1 MHAPAEF
8 PILTGMLILLALSL
22 VEGLLLG
29 DVFVDNVKGDDATG
43 RPFRTLAKAVAALKE
58 GDVLHLAK
66 NAEPYRESILI
77 AQGGIVIDGHGATL
91 TGLEPIDKAA
101 FQPHAPGQFKARFPA
116 FAKAQ
121 PRVVLDGRTLHGEGT
136 LEELDAGQHL
146 WARDMLYVAPPEGA
160 SWEKAVLH
168 FRVRRDG
175 VVVQGASNV
184 VVRNLTAEQW
194 EGDAFR
200 VEGKAEGV
208 RFENCEGRFAVGG
221 ESRGLHVKDGATAAA
236 LGCRFRG
243 NLMGV
248 HAIHRSR
255 TSLERCVIEGSA
267 NVGARVNGAEHR
279 FEDVVFRDNAGPDL
293 MAVSLSAGSANG
305 GGESRL
311 SAIRCLFAGGKG
323 PGLVVQLGEH
333 GGRAELRES
342 VLAKAVAVR
351 HRGGDY
357 AGDFNLFGGGFE
369 NEEGPLDLAAW
380 RIATKSDVASELRA
394 DMKPPFLLGERP
406 VGPSR

>member
-8 PILTGMLILLALSL
+8 PILIRMLILL
-22 VEGLLLG
+22 LLLG
-29 DVFVDNVKGDDATG
+29 DVYVDNVKGDDATG
-43 RPFRTLAKAVAALKE
+43 KPFRTLAKAVAALKE

-66 NAEPYRESILI
+66 NDEPYRESIVI
-77 AQGGIVIDGHGATL
+77 VQGGIVIDGHGATL
-91 TGLEPIDKAA
+91 TGLEPIDKAS
-101 FQPHAPGQFKARFPA
+101 FQPHAPGTFKARFPA

-121 PRVVLDGRTLHGEGT
+121 PRVVLDGETMAGEGT
-136 LEELDAGQHL
+136 LEELEAGQHL
-146 WARDMLYVAPPEGA
+146 WARELLYVALPEGKD
-160 SWEKAVLH
+160 WGKLVLH

-175 VVVQGASNV
+175 VVVQGASKV
-184 VVRNLTAEQW
+184 VIRNLTAEQW

-208 RFENCEGRFAVGG
+208 RFENCEGRLAAGG
-221 ESRGLHVKDGATAAA
+221 ESRGLHVRDGATAAA
-236 LGCRFRG
+236 ADCRFRR

-305 GGESRL
+305 GGACVVLAR
-311 SAIRCLFAGGKG
+311 RCFFEGGKG

-357 AGDFNLFGGGFE
+357 AGDVNLFGGGFE

-380 RIATKSDVASELRA
+380 RVSTKADAASELRA
-394 DMKPPFLLGERP
+394 NPKPPFRLGERP